1 MAALAMS
8 VAVCSA
14 VTEVEQVEISPPN
27 AKPRPRGRKLV
38 EDEATGKL
46 QLELL
51 ERVEDVLR
59 KLLPIILIVYKIEKQ
74 R

>member
-1 MAALAMS
+1 MS

-27 AKPRPRGRKLV
+27 ALPRLRGRRLV
-38 EDEATGKL
+38 EDDAAGKL

-59 KLLPIILIVYKIEKQ
+59 KLLPIF